1 MVNFIL
7 RNPLDLNR
15 EVIKFSDKDDKLLRV
30 ALLRMGYTRTFSY
43 PDYIYRT
50 CPLGTFSEGNGKCME
65 CPPGLLSRA
74 SLLFSDE
81 FTK

>member
-1 MVNFIL
+1 M
-7 RNPLDLNR
+7 DSNR
-15 EVIKFSDKDDKLLRV
+15 EVIKFSKKDDEVLGV
-30 ALLRMGYTRTFSY
+30 ALLRMGYTRTSSY
-43 PDYIYRT
+43 PDYVYRT

-65 CPPGLLSRA
+65 CPPGLLSCV

>member
-7 RNPLDLNR
+7 RNPLDSNR
-15 EVIKFSDKDDKLLRV
+15 EVKFSKKDDEVLGV
-30 ALLRMGYTRTFSY
+30 ALLRMGYTRTSSY

-65 CPPGLLSRA
+65 CPPGLLSCA
-74 SLLFSDE
+74 SLVFSDE